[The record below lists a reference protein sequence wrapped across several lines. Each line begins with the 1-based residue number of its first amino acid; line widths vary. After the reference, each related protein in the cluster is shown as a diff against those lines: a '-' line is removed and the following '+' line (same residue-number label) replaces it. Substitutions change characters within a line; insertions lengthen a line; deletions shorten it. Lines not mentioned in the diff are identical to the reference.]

1 MKKYNLT
8 LLFILFLVAVK
19 FSFAKNTSHK
29 LKFFEA
35 SDKAIHYVGR
45 IDFSNPKLPRF
56 WSPGVYFYTTFVGSD
71 CYVVLND
78 EVNYGVMHNYI
89 EIVVDGKPKRIR
101 LSAKTDT
108 IQVAKNLSK
117 GKHTLV
123 ICKDTE
129 SGIGYLEVA
138 GIKCEKLI
146 DEKDNANFLIEYF
159 GDSITCG
166 TSSDLSQTPC
176 GAGRWEDQHNAYMS
190 YGPTVARALKAKWVI
205 SAVSGIGLIHSC
217 CNKNFTMPEVY
228 DKLLLRPDSVEWDFH
243 KIQPDVTTICLGQN
257 DGIQD
262 SAKFCGAYVQFVKTL
277 RSKYPN
283 TVFVLLTSPMADSS
297 LSKVLQHYL
306 LSVQTKINND
316 GDKNVYHYFFKKR
329 YFHGCDSHPDVDEH
343 KQIAAELAPFIKQ
356 IKHW

>member
-1 MKKYNLT
+1 MKK
-8 LLFILFLVAVK
+8 LLVLFLLLNH
-19 FSFAKNTSHK
+19 FCFAKTFRR
-29 LKFFEA
+29 LKFFDA
-35 SDKAIHYVGR
+35 SNKAIHYVGR
-45 IDFSNPKLPRF
+45 IDCSNPELPRF
-56 WSPGVYFYTTFVGSD
+56 WSPGVYFYTTFVGPD

-89 EIVVDGKPKRIR
+89 EIVVDGKPRRIM

-108 IQVAKNLSK
+108 VWVAKNLSK
-117 GKHTLV
+117 GKHTLLV
-123 ICKDTE
+123 CKDTE
-129 SGIGYLEVA
+129 SGIGYLEVV
-138 GIKCEKLI
+138 GIGCRKLVN
-146 DEKDNANFLIEYF
+146 EKDSSKYLIEYF

-190 YGPTVARALKAKWVI
+190 YGPTVARALNARWII

-217 CNKNFTMPEVY
+217 CGMKITMPQVY
-228 DKLLLRPDSVEWDFH
+228 DKLMLRNDSIEWNMN
-243 KIQPDVTTICLGQN
+243 KMQPDVATICLGQN

-262 SAKFCGAYVQFVKTL
+262 STKFCSAYVKFVKTL

-283 TVFVLLTSPMADSS
+283 TTFILLTSPMADEN
-297 LSKVLQHYL
+297 LNKVLRNYL
-306 LSVQTKINND
+306 LSVQKEINNE

-329 YFHGCDSHPDVDEH
+329 YYHGCDGHPDVDEH
-343 KQIAAELAPFIKQ
+343 QQIAAELAPFIKQ